1 MNDLQMYEWIQKM
14 KEGDKN
20 AFQSLYESTYKDVY
34 RTIVFL
40 VFDKQDV
47 EDIMNEVYIQMWS
60 SIHNYDPNRPF
71 KFWLHGLIVRQ
82 VQNWK
87 RKIWRLTRIF
97 EREKSM
103 VQEDF
108 EWIDKN
114 ILQIET
120 SEEVMYMIKGLSE
133 KLRIVIILRYFND
146 YSIDEIAKILE
157 IPLGTVKSRHHLA
170 LKTLQK
176 KAKDIPIEKGGKLN
190 AY

>member
-14 KEGDKN
+14 KAGDQK
-20 AFQSLYESTYKDVY
+20 AFQSLYEATYKDVY
-34 RTIVFL
+34 RTIAFL

-87 RKIWRLTRIF
+87 RKMWKLIRIF

-108 EWIDKN
+108 ECIDKD
-114 ILQIET
+114 IFQIEIN
-120 SEEVMYMIKGLSE
+120 EELMSMIKKLSE
-133 KLRIVIILRYFND
+133 KLRIVVILRYFND
-146 YSIDEIAKILE
+146 YSLEEIAKMLE

-170 LKTLQK
+170 LKELRK
-176 KAKDIPIEKGGKLN
+176 KTKDLPLEKGGKLN